1 MASVIYCRVVI
12 CQDMLCRS
20 RMKLPNLSISRTT
33 PMESFP
39 GSDLETDEICAV
51 EKSPF
56 WNETTKTLLLLLRG
70 LFAGGVLCFIFG
82 QKRYRVNFGLDRSR
96 IPRTLPA
103 IPYKSKDSPFPRSEF
118 SHPDV
123 VIILT
128 LLSWYYSGLGD
139 GELFDILTHVLRS
152 EYATIHYDD
161 FVSTASF
168 SLPEAFGNLS
178 VISIH
183 DRQQYITQLFPGLW
197 YSRKV
202 VDYFLSYL
210 VFLKQLKQFT
220 KKLSA
225 SGWDLAMRNKDVQAV
240 VYFEDEELSV
250 LDRNSR
256 IEPFQT
262 SPYSRML
269 ESCTVYL
276 DESHTRGTD
285 LRLPRNYRAALT
297 LAKSQVFRSKCM
309 LKDEAASLETRYRL
323 QSQKSDGFSQRSNP
337 KIAEIVT
344 RCRDFGATSHDCVPF
359 AKEQERELAPEI
371 EEERQIERPPL
382 MKAPTS
388 TIHKDLGKLV
398 EIGNLLPVSD
408 AWQPAFQAL
417 RMTRAG
423 GLVDLND
430 FPKDL
435 LVTKDF
441 MKTVLI
447 PSGTCRAGFS
457 VPDPSNC
464 DMINNLMVISPKEAN
479 SVMSKIRLDAKVTL
493 HVFAARASISFAC
506 LDNLTFYIV
515 GRIHSRLRIPQ
526 LDIAVQPFRW

>member
-1 MASVIYCRVVI
+1 
-12 CQDMLCRS
+12 
-20 RMKLPNLSISRTT
+20 
-33 PMESFP
+33 
-39 GSDLETDEICAV
+39 
-51 EKSPF
+51 
-56 WNETTKTLLLLLRG
+56 
-70 LFAGGVLCFIFG
+70 
-82 QKRYRVNFGLDRSR
+82 
-96 IPRTLPA
+96 
-103 IPYKSKDSPFPRSEF
+103 
-118 SHPDV
+118 
-123 VIILT
+123 
-128 LLSWYYSGLGD
+128 
-139 GELFDILTHVLRS
+139 
-152 EYATIHYDD
+152 
-161 FVSTASF
+161 
-168 SLPEAFGNLS
+168 
-178 VISIH
+178 
-183 DRQQYITQLFPGLW
+183 
-197 YSRKV
+197 
-202 VDYFLSYL
+202 
-210 VFLKQLKQFT
+210 
-220 KKLSA
+220 
-225 SGWDLAMRNKDVQAV
+225 MRNKDVQAV

-297 LAKSQVFRSKCM
+297 LGSQVT
-309 LKDEAASLETRYRL
+309 KDRPMQAAMRMKKLGNGQAVTFIVPEDIRAKIYATTSEKP
-323 QSQKSDGFSQRSNP
+323 SVSIEKSDGFSQRSNP

-506 LDNLTFYIV
+506 LDNLTFYIFNLFAGSLYLNSFSKYSELCDHLGLLQGTAQEGQV
-515 GRIHSRLRIPQ
+515 AHADGFIDPPVGKWGLKTSPVHFLRAFLMKTRREGEGVEKTHLGRIRSGGRQGMWIR
-526 LDIAVQPFRW
+526 

>member
-1 MASVIYCRVVI
+1 
-12 CQDMLCRS
+12 
-20 RMKLPNLSISRTT
+20 
-33 PMESFP
+33 
-39 GSDLETDEICAV
+39 
-51 EKSPF
+51 
-56 WNETTKTLLLLLRG
+56 
-70 LFAGGVLCFIFG
+70 
-82 QKRYRVNFGLDRSR
+82 
-96 IPRTLPA
+96 
-103 IPYKSKDSPFPRSEF
+103 
-118 SHPDV
+118 
-123 VIILT
+123 
-128 LLSWYYSGLGD
+128 
-139 GELFDILTHVLRS
+139 
-152 EYATIHYDD
+152 
-161 FVSTASF
+161 
-168 SLPEAFGNLS
+168 
-178 VISIH
+178 
-183 DRQQYITQLFPGLW
+183 
-197 YSRKV
+197 
-202 VDYFLSYL
+202 
-210 VFLKQLKQFT
+210 
-220 KKLSA
+220 
-225 SGWDLAMRNKDVQAV
+225 MRNKDVQAV

-297 LAKSQVFRSKCM
+297 LGSQVT
-309 LKDEAASLETRYRL
+309 KDRPMQAAMRMKKLGNGQAVTFIVPEDIRAKIYATTSEKP
-323 QSQKSDGFSQRSNP
+323 SVSIEKSDGFSQRSNP